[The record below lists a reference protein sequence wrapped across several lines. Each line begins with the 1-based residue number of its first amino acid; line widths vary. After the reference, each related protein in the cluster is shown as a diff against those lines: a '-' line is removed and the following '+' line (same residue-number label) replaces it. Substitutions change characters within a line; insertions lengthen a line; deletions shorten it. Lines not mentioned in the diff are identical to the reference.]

1 VRLRGAGKEPMLR
14 IGIAGFGFMGRI
26 HWACWQ
32 RVAGA
37 QVAAV
42 CDSSPNLRQELG
54 KAIGNIQ
61 GAGQGIDLDQVQ
73 VYQDIG
79 SMLDQADLD
88 VVSIALPTHLHA
100 EATVQALRAG
110 VHVLCEKPMALTP
123 DQCDRMTAA
132 AIESG
137 RVLQIGHCIRFWP
150 EYAVAA
156 ESVRSGRYG
165 AVRAATLRRLS
176 AVPTW
181 AADGWLTDPGRS
193 GGMALD
199 LHIHD
204 TDFLLY
210 LLGRP
215 LAVYSRATRSG
226 PREGMSHIIT
236 SYLYAGD
243 QVITAEG
250 SWAMTPSFGFQMAF
264 TLALE
269 SASLVYDSR
278 QTPTLTVYPKHGEPS
293 VPVLPSGDGYSL
305 EIEHFARRVKGEVPE
320 GVTTLADSRQSVE
333 VVLAEIGSV
342 RSGEPVL
349 L

>member
-1 VRLRGAGKEPMLR
+1 MLKV
-14 IGIAGFGFMGRI
+14 GIVGFGFMGRMHFR
-26 HWACWQ
+26 HWKM
-32 RVAGA
+32 VPD
-37 QVAAV
+37 VKIVAV
-42 CDSSPNLRQELG
+42 CDANPNIKEDTK
-54 KAIGNIQ
+54 KAVGNIQ
-61 GAGQGIDLDQVQ
+61 GAEGDIDLESVQ
-73 VYQDIG
+73 LFRDLEE
-79 SMLDQADLD
+79 MLAKARPD
-88 VVSIALPTHLHA
+88 VISLTLPTYLHA
-100 EATVQALRAG
+100 ECSEKALSQG

-215 LAVYSRATRSG
+215 LAVYSRAARSG